1 MPPPVESWDVR
12 ELPDR
17 VLGDGQG
24 RRRKGFNGDLR
35 GCELLE
41 MLQYTCEVEKPVT
54 KQSKTICWPLVRLFR
69 R

>member
-17 VLGDGQG
+17 VLGDVAGM
-24 RRRKGFNGDLR
+24 RRKGFKGDLR
-35 GCELLE
+35 KCELLE

-54 KQSKTICWPLVRLFR
+54 KQSARTKTVVF
-69 R
+69 